1 MHPQVRQA
9 GPGNCPLCGMALE
22 PQAPSL
28 DDATSPE
35 LADMSRRF
43 WVALVLTLPV
53 FFTDMGGHLFGLSL
67 PWSNQTTAWLQLA
80 LTSPVVMWAGWPF
93 FQRGWA
99 SVLTRS
105 LNMFSLI
112 ALGTGASYL
121 FSLVVTLGPGV
132 LLHSGSG
139 HHGQAPVYFEAAA
152 VIIVLVLLGQFLEL
166 KARERTGGAI
176 RALLDLAP
184 RTARRLRDDGEE
196 EEVGLDVIIVGDRL
210 RVRPGEKIPVDGVVL
225 DGRGHVDEAMV
236 TGESMPVLKEP
247 GSSLVGGAINQSG
260 GFTMRADRVG
270 RDTLL
275 SRIVAMVAQAQR
287 SRAPIQRLADRVA
300 SWFVPVVMAVS
311 ALAFAA
317 WALVG
322 PEPRLANAL
331 VAAVGVLIIA
341 CPCALGLATPM
352 SIMVG
357 VGRGAQAGIL
367 LKDAQALERLDRVDM
382 LVVDKTGT
390 LTEGRPV
397 LSAVEARGMSEDD
410 LLQLA
415 ASLER
420 GSEHPLGKAIVE
432 AAETRKL
439 ALAAVTDFISPVGRG
454 VTGLVEG
461 HQVAIG
467 AEPYMTDLAIPIVAL
482 TQRADVLRGE
492 GATVVF
498 VALDGTAAG
507 LLAIKDPIRPT
518 SLAAIQALKDQG
530 VSVLMMT

>member
-1 MHPQVRQA
+1 MSAHPPRHDHTGCSGAYNAASGPVTIGVLYTCPMHPKVRQV
-9 GPGNCPLCGMALE
+9 GPGVCPLCGMALE
-22 PQAPSL
+22 PEAPSL
-28 DDATSPE
+28 DDAPNPE
-35 LADMSRRF
+35 LLDMSRRF
-43 WVALVLTLPV
+43 WIALVLTLPV
-53 FFTDMGGHLFGLSL
+53 FVVDMGGHLFGLMP
-67 PWSNQTTAWLQLA
+67 PWSDRTNAWLQLA
-80 LTSPVVMWAGWPF
+80 LTTPVVLWAGWPF

-99 SVLTRS
+99 SIPARS
-105 LNMFSLI
+105 LNMFTLI
-112 ALGTGASYL
+112 ALGTGAAYL
-121 FSLVVTLGPGV
+121 YSLVVTLAPHGAG
-132 LLHSGSG
+132 G
-139 HHGQAPVYFEAAA
+139 HHGRAPVYFEAAA
-152 VIIVLVLLGQFLEL
+152 VIIVLVLLGQILEL

-184 RTARRLRDDGEE
+184 RTARRLRDGGDD
-196 EEVGLDVIIVGDRL
+196 EEVGIDAIVVGDRL

-225 DGRGHVDEAMV
+225 EGRGHVDEAMV

-260 GFTMRADRVG
+260 GLVMRADRVG

-300 SWFVPVVMAVS
+300 AWFVPIVMAAS
-311 ALAFAA
+311 AMAFAA

-367 LKDAQALERLDRVDM
+367 LKDAQALERLEGVDV

-390 LTEGRPV
+390 LTEGRPI
-397 LSAVEARGMSEDD
+397 LSAVEAVGMGEDE
-410 LLQLA
+410 LLRLA

-432 AAETRKL
+432 AAEGESWRSGRSRIL
-439 ALAAVTDFISPVGRG
+439 IPPWVG
-454 VTGLVEG
+454 
-461 HQVAIG
+461 A
-467 AEPYMTDLAIPIVAL
+467 
-482 TQRADVLRGE
+482 
-492 GATVVF
+492 
-498 VALDGTAAG
+498 
-507 LLAIKDPIRPT
+507 
-518 SLAAIQALKDQG
+518 
-530 VSVLMMT
+530 